1 MSNLGQTSSATTR
14 GGTLSDLAQQFTTG
28 ANPGGYTLTGVEL
41 KLSSTTGAGP
51 PTVTLHSGSA
61 HGTKVADFDGPVAV
75 SVGATVETFTPTTAV
90 TLSASTDDWV
100 VIEGGSSDMAWSTTT
115 PRTPRTPRSAGG
127 WTVADV
133 MQSRTASSTGSFAD
147 HSTGNAGLL
156 RIYGRI
162 TPPPNAAA
170 TGAPTIGVPNVLRV
184 PAVLTADISGIADS
198 NGVTNIARRAAY
210 TWQRFAADG
219 TTLEADDIGTGQT
232 DRLTAA
238 AAAAA
243 DAGKRIK
250 LSFSFTDDARYA
262 EGALTSAATDAVTAA
277 AACVEP
283 TLTGGATFIE

>member
-1 MSNLGQTSSATTR
+1 M
-14 GGTLSDLAQQFTTG
+14 
-28 ANPGGYTLTGVEL
+28 
-41 KLSSTTGAGP
+41 
-51 PTVTLHSGSA
+51 
-61 HGTKVADFDGPVAV
+61 

-90 TLSASTDDWV
+90 TLSASTDYWV

-115 PRTPRTPRSAGG
+115 PDAEDAGSAGG

-133 MQSRTASSTGSFAD
+133 FQSRTASSTGSFAD

-170 TGAPTIGVPNVLRV
+170 TGVPATVPNVLRV

-232 DRLTAA
+232 SGSPTP
-238 AAAAA
+238 
-243 DAGKRIK
+243 
-250 LSFSFTDDARYA
+250 TPTPTPTPAR
-262 EGALTSAATDAVTAA
+262 GSSCRSASPTTPVT
-277 AACVEP
+277 P
-283 TLTGGATFIE
+283 RGR

>member
-1 MSNLGQTSSATTR
+1 M
-14 GGTLSDLAQQFTTG
+14 
-28 ANPGGYTLTGVEL
+28 
-41 KLSSTTGAGP
+41 
-51 PTVTLHSGSA
+51 
-61 HGTKVADFDGPVAV
+61 
-75 SVGATVETFTPTTAV
+75 
-90 TLSASTDDWV
+90 
-100 VIEGGSSDMAWSTTT
+100 
-115 PRTPRTPRSAGG
+115 
-127 WTVADV
+127 
-133 MQSRTASSTGSFAD
+133 
-147 HSTGNAGLL
+147 L

-198 NGVTNIARRAAY
+198 NGVTNIAHRAAY

-232 DRLTAA
+232 YRLTDADA
-238 AAAAA
+238 DADA

>member
-51 PTVTLHSGSA
+51 PTVTPHSGSA

-115 PRTPRTPRSAGG
+115 SDAEDAGDAGSSGG

-147 HSTGNAGLL
+147 HSTGRAGLL

-219 TTLEADDIGTGQT
+219 TTLEADDSGTGQT

-238 AAAAA
+238 DA

>member
-1 MSNLGQTSSATTR
+1 MSNFGQTSSATTR

-61 HGTKVADFDGPVAV
+61 HGTKVADFDGPAAV
-75 SVGATVETFTPTTAV
+75 PVGATVETFTPTTAV
-90 TLSASTDDWV
+90 TLSASTDYWV

-115 PRTPRTPRSAGG
+115 SDAEDAGSAGG

-133 MQSRTASSTGSFAD
+133 FQSRTASSTGSFAD
-147 HSTGNAGLL
+147 HSTGNAGVL

-198 NGVTNIARRAAY
+198 NGVTNIAHRAAY

-232 DRLTAA
+232 YRLTDADA
-238 AAAAA
+238 DA

>member
-1 MSNLGQTSSATTR
+1 MSNFGQTSSATTR

-61 HGTKVADFDGPVAV
+61 HGTKAADFTGPAAV
-75 SVGATVETFTPTTAV
+75 SVGASVETFTPTTAV
-90 TLSASTDDWV
+90 TLSASTDYWV
-100 VIEGGSSDMAWSTTT
+100 VIEGGAADMAWSTTT
-115 PRTPRTPRSAGG
+115 PDAEDAEDAGSAGG

-133 MQSRTASSTGSFAD
+133 FQSRTASSTGSFAD

-232 DRLTAA
+232 YRLTDAD
-238 AAAAA
+238 A